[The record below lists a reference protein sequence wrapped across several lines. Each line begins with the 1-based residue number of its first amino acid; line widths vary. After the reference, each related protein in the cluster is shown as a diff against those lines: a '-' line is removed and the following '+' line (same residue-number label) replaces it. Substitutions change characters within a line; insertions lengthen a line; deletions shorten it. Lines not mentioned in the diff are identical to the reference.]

1 MWEFMNCFKWI
12 QCKPGEMLFLFLF
25 TGTKIVS
32 IFLDVVTCRFVLWR
46 PLFKERMTT
55 YSFVLG
61 GSITSGCTLMTGV
74 VWVLLVDNYFM
85 INQCFCTNF
94 GFPRT
99 QHWSWDFPLKF
110 FFFWPFFFCPSY
122 LLFFAFFF
130 SVPFSSWKIY
140 VQWKYCLYNSS
151 KSKLFNQFTHTRIR
165 WPTGDCPTR

>member
-1 MWEFMNCFKWI
+1 MEVVMWEFMNCFKWI

-32 IFLDVVTCRFVLWR
+32 MFLDVVTCRFVLWR
-46 PLFKERMTT
+46 PLFKERMAT

-99 QHWSWDFPLKF
+99 QHWSWDFPPLGGF
-110 FFFWPFFFCPSY
+110 FLATSVRWSLTTEWWSY
-122 LLFFAFFF
+122 SGYAM
-130 SVPFSSWKIY
+130 
-140 VQWKYCLYNSS
+140 YCLYCHQIVEYSS
-151 KSKLFNQFTHTRIR
+151 QSLVLCSLISSLVNTV
-165 WPTGDCPTR
+165 